1 MSQTAHTESCRR
13 RSTCAGCAYHLLP
26 VRGPDNHDYSIPM
39 QYRPGFSPYTQFPY
53 TKEEHDDA
61 IRKENERAKST
72 PHQLTSR
79 KTPAGGAAAY
89 FQKVNAPGMNHTRAV
104 QHGNRNG
111 VYTGGYTQLDI
122 WRRSEKAE
130 PSPPPD
136 EPDWKKDLREK
147 SKALAEAKESKA
159 EAKSREA
166 KAAKAAKAA
175 EKAREA
181 KASKAKADK
190 AKAKAEAKAKA
201 K

>member
-1 MSQTAHTESCRR
+1 
-13 RSTCAGCAYHLLP
+13 
-26 VRGPDNHDYSIPM
+26 M

-72 PHQLTSR
+72 PHQVTSR
-79 KTPAGGAAAY
+79 KTPAGGAPAY

-136 EPDWKKDLREK
+136 EPDWKKDVRE
-147 SKALAEAKESKA
+147 EAKAKTEAKKA
-159 EAKSREA
+159 KEEAKSREA

-175 EKAREA
+175 EKARKAEESKA
-181 KASKAKADK
+181 KADKAKAKADK